1 MDIKAN
7 HIQEFSKD
15 FNSKSKNILA
25 KNAVTT
31 VDLDNI
37 LLNRDLIQEFN
48 NIFSKKIDLKDS
60 IKITNQKKS
69 GRCWIYAYSNIIKYK
84 MIEKYN
90 LDNFEFSA
98 SYIFFYDK
106 LEASNYFLH
115 NIIKTKNE
123 DINSRIVTCLLKEPI
138 SDGGNWHMFVNI
150 IKKYGMIPI
159 ESFNETYQTSNSN
172 DINTFLNN
180 KLRDYAYN
188 IRNEDYNN
196 CANLNEYLENCMK
209 ELYTILVIAMG
220 EPPKKI
226 DWQYY
231 SKEKNKKIYKIV
243 KDITPLDF
251 YKKYVPFN
259 EDKLLLCADNPCKP
273 YYTKIRIKYL
283 NNMVGGLESEFYNI
297 PIEDIKQIVKK
308 SIDNNKAIAFGCDV
322 DKYFNESIG
331 ILDTNS
337 IDFNKVF
344 NTDIKL
350 SKKNRLYYRTSD
362 VNHAMVIK
370 GYDNKTMKRINKKK
384 SKKKSSKK
392 IKKSKKGGSRTKK
405 IEKYLVENSWGAKSG
420 VNGNLIMTDNYFDEY
435 LYEIIAEK
443 RFISKKI
450 LNIKNKKPIYLEL
463 WEPFGYLLNC

>member
-1 MDIKAN
+1 MDIKQKN
-7 HIQEFSKD
+7 IKDFSID

-37 LLNRDLIQEFN
+37 LLNRDVVQEFN
-48 NIFSKKIDLKDS
+48 NIFSKTLDLNDS
-60 IKITNQKKS
+60 IKVTNQKKS
-69 GRCWIYAYSNIIKYK
+69 GRCWIYAYSTIIKYK
-84 MIEKYN
+84 MIEKYK

-123 DINSRIVTCLLKEPI
+123 DINSRIVTCFLKEPI
-138 SDGGNWHMFVNI
+138 SDGGNWSMFINI
-150 IKKYGMIPI
+150 IKKYGMIPK

-172 DINTFLNN
+172 DINSFLNN

-188 IRNEDYNN
+188 IRNDNYID
-196 CANLNEYLENCMK
+196 CKNLNEYLEKCMN
-209 ELYTILVIAMG
+209 EIYTILVIAMG

-231 SKEKNKKIYKIV
+231 TKKSNNKNKLYKIV
-243 KDITPLDF
+243 QNITPLDF
-251 YKKYVPFN
+251 YKKYIPFN
-259 EDKLLLCADNPCKP
+259 EDNLLLCADNPCKP
-273 YYTKIRIKYL
+273 YYTKIKIRYL
-283 NNMVGGLESEFYNI
+283 NNMVGGLDTEFYNI
-297 PIEDIKQIVKK
+297 PIEDIKLIVKK

-337 IDFNKVF
+337 IDYNKVF

-370 GYDNKTMKRINKKK
+370 GYDNKTMKKIV
-384 SKKKSSKK
+384 KKSSKNK
-392 IKKSKKGGSRTKK
+392 RKSKRGGYKSKK
-405 IEKYLVENSWGAKSG
+405 IDKYLVENSWGTNSG
-420 VNGNLIMTDNYFDEY
+420 VDGNLIMTDNYFDQY

-443 RFISKKI
+443 RFIPKKI
-450 LNIKNKKPIYLEL
+450 LDIKKKKPIYLEL